1 MPGLLLPPQA
11 EPRWRP
17 AGRIPN
23 YRLGHRERTWLL
35 DDSSLTRRIVA
46 NNPGH
51 FRVQRL
57 RQEWV
62 TPLPS
67 ERRLLDIPL
76 RQRALVR
83 EVILQVDD
91 VPLVFARSLFP
102 VSSLTGEL
110 RHLRQLRNRP
120 LGAILF
126 RMPGMQ
132 RSPFEVAR
140 IDGNSS
146 YLPHSLQQPASAW
159 GRRSCFDIGGRQL
172 LVSEVFLQ
180 AFRPWPAELPVH
192 RSQHGKVNAAI
203 LRSKQ

>member
-1 MPGLLLPPQA
+1 MPGCLLPPQA
-11 EPRWRP
+11 EPQWRP

-23 YRLGHRERTWLL
+23 YRLGHRERAWLL
-35 DDSSLTRRIVA
+35 DDGSLTRRIIA
-46 NNPGH
+46 NNPGQ

-67 ERRLLDIPL
+67 ERRLLGLPL

-91 VPLVFARSLFP
+91 VPLVFARSLIP

-140 IDGNSS
+140 IGGNSS
-146 YLPHSLQQPASAW
+146 YLPSFLRQTDSTW
-159 GRRSCFDIGGRQL
+159 GRRSCFDLQGRQL
-172 LVSEVFLQ
+172 MVSEVFLQ
-180 AFRPWPAELPVH
+180 AFSPWQAEMPVH